1 MNESSEELAALYVL
15 DRLDAAERT
24 AFEARLLREPAL
36 AALVQQCE
44 AGLEHGVHALPRRAL
59 PPGALGRIEQRL
71 DTLAAGTL
79 ARIER
84 RLDALD
90 AGAATPGP
98 APRPLPWAAWAR
110 WGIAAVIAVSLATLA
125 VQSLRRSAAAP
136 AIVVVGLD
144 QDQNRFAD
152 LPLRPA
158 AQDPDARF
166 IQLASMAQNFWEHPS
181 ALPLKP
187 EHGDGGS
194 SGYALFDPGSRQGF
208 IAVDHLPVVAATK
221 RYHLWLRDP
230 ATNRVLN
237 AGVLPLGEMNRGL
250 FSFALGSDDSPLS
263 DRPELFVTVED
274 RTTEPVPARPHGKVV
289 LGREQF

>member
-1 MNESSEELAALYVL
+1 MNESTEELAALYVL
-15 DRLDAAERT
+15 DQLAPAERA

-36 AALVQQCE
+36 AALVQQFE
-44 AGLEHGVHALPRRAL
+44 TGLQHGVGALPRREL
-59 PPGALGRIEQRL
+59 PAGTFGRIEQRL
-71 DTLAAGTL
+71 DALSAGTL

-84 RLDALD
+84 RLDALH
-90 AGAATPGP
+90 AGAGQPG
-98 APRPLPWAAWAR
+98 AAARRVTWAGFAR

-125 VQSLRRSAAAP
+125 VQSLRRSGSTP

-152 LPLRPA
+152 LPLRTA
-158 AQDPDARF
+158 AKDPDARF
-166 IQLASMAQNFWEHPS
+166 IQLASLAQNFWEHPS

-187 EHGDGGS
+187 EPDAGGGT
-194 SGYALFDPGSRQGF
+194 GYALFDPGSRQGF

-230 ATNRVLN
+230 ATNRILN

-274 RTTEPVPARPHGKVV
+274 RTTEPVPAQPHGKVV
-289 LGREQF
+289 LGRERF